1 MSADDTEKK
10 LRDGGVYV
18 VGGIITNV
26 SVKLTRKNQNM
37 AYVTLEDMVGQVEI
51 VVFPRDFEKNRSLL
65 IVDNRVFIR
74 GHADVGE
81 KGSKLILSDI
91 VTFDKVENGAVSFA
105 PAGGQRKWAAKA
117 SPVESN
123 KQLWVLFE
131 DMDEYVK
138 NEAQFISILE
148 QHKGNCPVYVQLKT
162 TRQVK
167 NMGRGFCVN
176 ENSGILYSLQMEYGK
191 DRVLLRDA

>member
-1 MSADDTEKK
+1 MSFT
-10 LRDGGVYV
+10 
-18 VGGIITNV
+18 
-26 SVKLTRKNQNM
+26 
-37 AYVTLEDMVGQVEI
+37 
-51 VVFPRDFEKNRSLL
+51 
-65 IVDNRVFIR
+65 
-74 GHADVGE
+74 
-81 KGSKLILSDI
+81 
-91 VTFDKVENGAVSFA
+91 
-105 PAGGQRKWAAKA
+105 PAGGQRKWAAKS

-138 NEAQFISILE
+138 NETQFISILE

-191 DRVLLRDA
+191 DRVLLRNV